1 MGYFVSVRIWEPV
14 REQGRAVRYEMPLR
28 SVLRSY
34 NLGEVI
40 DRGSVMNREL
50 EVEYVEFELDLANLG
65 EAIELVKRVCE
76 EAGAPAGSEIRIGGD
91 EAKEV
96 VLFGRKEGLAIYL
109 DGIGLSDEVYET
121 CSADGLAWLINGTVT
136 SLGGEIRGSW
146 VGPNETAI
154 YLYGPNAEEIFAGL
168 EPILAAYPLCSNARI
183 VIRHGNPAL
192 HPRTVQMPRQDAGSS
207 VAAQS
212 HG

>member
-1 MGYFVSVRIWEPV
+1 
-14 REQGRAVRYEMPLR
+14 
-28 SVLRSY
+28 
-34 NLGEVI
+34 
-40 DRGSVMNREL
+40 
-50 EVEYVEFELDLANLG
+50 VEYVEFELDLANLG
-65 EAIELVKRVCE
+65 EAVELVKRVCE
-76 EAGAPAGSEIRIGGD
+76 EAGAPAGSEIRISGD
-91 EAKEV
+91 DAQEV

-121 CSADGLAWLINGTVT
+121 CSADGLAWLIHGTLT
-136 SLGGEIRGSW
+136 KMGGEIRGSW

-154 YLYGPNAEEIFAGL
+154 YLYGPNAEEMFTVL
-168 EPILAAYPLCSNARI
+168 EPILTAYPLCRNARI

-192 HPRTVQMPRQDAGSS
+192 HPRTVQMPRQDGGAS